1 MKVAIVTGA
10 SHGIGAG
17 IAAGFRCAGY
27 AVVATSCS
35 IRASDD
41 QDLLTVQCQVADA
54 ETAQPVVEQALERFG
69 RVDTVINNA
78 GIFIGKRF
86 TDYRLDDYAVLTAEN
101 LPGSS
106 ISRSAPSG
114 RWSPRAA
121 ATSSTSR
128 PTGGAMV
135 ILRQKMRAKPDKSD
149 ELMAA
154 LAEIIT
160 PARATEGV
168 MSLDIARVLLEP
180 DSFIATA
187 VYEDGAALE
196 RQESRPEVHKV
207 MAMLPESL
215 AAPLER
221 TIFDA
226 SLDPALV

>member
-1 MKVAIVTGA
+1 M
-10 SHGIGAG
+10 
-17 IAAGFRCAGY
+17 
-27 AVVATSCS
+27 
-35 IRASDD
+35 
-41 QDLLTVQCQVADA
+41 L
-54 ETAQPVVEQALERFG
+54 
-69 RVDTVINNA
+69 
-78 GIFIGKRF
+78 
-86 TDYRLDDYAVLTAEN
+86 
-101 LPGSS
+101 
-106 ISRSAPSG
+106 
-114 RWSPRAA
+114 
-121 ATSSTSR
+121 
-128 PTGGAMV
+128 

-154 LAEIIT
+154 LAEIIA
-160 PARATEGV
+160 PARAMGV
-168 MSLDIARVLLEP
+168 ISLDIARVLLEP

>member
-1 MKVAIVTGA
+1 MVTQSGC
-10 SHGIGAG
+10 H
-17 IAAGFRCAGY
+17 
-27 AVVATSCS
+27 
-35 IRASDD
+35 
-41 QDLLTVQCQVADA
+41 LVQRHD
-54 ETAQPVVEQALERFG
+54 
-69 RVDTVINNA
+69 
-78 GIFIGKRF
+78 
-86 TDYRLDDYAVLTAEN
+86 
-101 LPGSS
+101 
-106 ISRSAPSG
+106 
-114 RWSPRAA
+114 
-121 ATSSTSR
+121 

-168 MSLDIARVLLEP
+168 ISLDIARGLLEP

-207 MAMLPESL
+207 MAMLPDSL

-226 SLDPALV
+226 SVDPRLV